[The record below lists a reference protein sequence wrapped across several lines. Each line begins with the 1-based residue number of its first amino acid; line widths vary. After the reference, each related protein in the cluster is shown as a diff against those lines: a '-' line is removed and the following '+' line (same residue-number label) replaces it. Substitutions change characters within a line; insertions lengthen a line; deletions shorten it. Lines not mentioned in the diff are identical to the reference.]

1 MGIALLASATL
12 FAVACNKEES
22 TAIGADTTDQVIAVA
37 AADSSGTGKDST
49 YFFHPCGQDYSL
61 DSVAADAL
69 PAAIGVYLQDN
80 YEGYTLEKAYAV
92 NDASG
97 TTSEYVVVIYD
108 ADVPVGLV
116 FDAEGNFLRV
126 LEHRRS
132 RK

>member
-37 AADSSGTGKDST
+37 AADST

-97 TTSEYVVVIYD
+97 TASEYVVVIYD